1 MSLRYPGLLALLIPV
16 LLLALLAFFPR
27 LAVPSSPLARA
38 RRVART
44 WRSFLWWLPEAFA
57 LAALALAVVLLA
69 GPERPLDPARQD
81 DEGLRIA
88 VILDRSG
95 SMGAFVEYSG
105 GHVRRLDAVKEVT
118 RSFIA
123 ARPRDAFSL
132 VSFARYPET
141 HTPLTTSTDII
152 VDFLSLID
160 VPTRD
165 DEDGT
170 AIGDALVLALAHLG
184 AGSPAASLEGPAAL
198 EAAALETA
206 ANDPAT
212 ARPAGVAILLTDG
225 QNNQGSKTPDE
236 AAALAS
242 KLGIPVYTIAL
253 GGEGF
258 VMADTAF
265 GQRAMRAPVDVD
277 EDSLRAIADASG
289 GRFYRANRI
298 EELSSF
304 YTDIATRETSRIER
318 SLATQR
324 ELVLAPALAF
334 LLALAAGIVILR
346 SLILRR
352 PDA

>member
-1 MSLRYPGLLALLIPV
+1 MS
-16 LLLALLAFFPR
+16 
-27 LAVPSSPLARA
+27 PS
-38 RRVART
+38 
-44 WRSFLWWLPEAFA
+44 
-57 LAALALAVVLLA
+57 
-69 GPERPLDPARQD
+69 
-81 DEGLRIA
+81 
-88 VILDRSG
+88 
-95 SMGAFVEYSG
+95 
-105 GHVRRLDAVKEVT
+105 VT
-118 RSFIA
+118 G
-123 ARPRDAFSL
+123 
-132 VSFARYPET
+132 PET

-206 ANDPAT
+206 ANDPAA

-334 LLALAAGIVILR
+334 LLALSAGIVILR